1 MPHPPIFV
9 DGVIVSWNA
18 RGGVG
23 SVSLDGSV
31 TRIPFGL
38 SAVDDAERDE
48 VRAGCRCCFALAET
62 GGFDGRLKVARLV
75 VT

>member
-1 MPHPPIFV
+1 VP
-9 DGVIVSWNA
+9 W
-18 RGGVG
+18 
-23 SVSLDGSV
+23 SLDGSV

-48 VRAGCRCCFALAET
+48 VRAGCRFRFALAET